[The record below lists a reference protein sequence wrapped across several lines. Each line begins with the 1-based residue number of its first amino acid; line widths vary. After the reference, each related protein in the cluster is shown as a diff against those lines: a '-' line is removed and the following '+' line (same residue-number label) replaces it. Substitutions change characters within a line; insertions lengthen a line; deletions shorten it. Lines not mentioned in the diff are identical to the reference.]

1 MKYLS
6 LILWLTQFGISAVV
20 PLCLCLWLGTWLQ
33 ETFQLGWW
41 VLLLCGV
48 FGLLISVRTVVSCLH
63 AMRNEAESLGT
74 GKETG
79 VSFNDH
85 E

>member
-6 LILWLTQFGISAVV
+6 LVLWVTQFGLSAVV
-20 PLCLCLWLGTWLQ
+20 PLCLCLCLGTWLRDI
-33 ETFQLGWW
+33 FQLGWW
-41 VLLLCGV
+41 ALLLWGIS
-48 FGLLISVRTVVSCLH
+48 GLLISVRTVVSCLH
-63 AMRNEAESLGT
+63 AMRKEAESLGT
-74 GKETG
+74 KKETG